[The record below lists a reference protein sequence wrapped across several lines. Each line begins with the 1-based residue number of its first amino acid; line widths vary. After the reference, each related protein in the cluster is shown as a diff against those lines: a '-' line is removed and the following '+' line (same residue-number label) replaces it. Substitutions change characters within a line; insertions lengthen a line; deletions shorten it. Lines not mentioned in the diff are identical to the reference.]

1 MKIIIFHTKNYR
13 QETSGGTLKEDVFI
27 VDGMK
32 IKLQVS
38 VEIVRASYFIS
49 CNFIPVT
56 KKLFECS
63 WPSYQSE
70 KGEK

>member
-1 MKIIIFHTKNYR
+1 MPKLTIRASCTDNRKAWLSKNFIFQKIFR

-38 VEIVRASYFIS
+38 VEFVRAQLIY
-49 CNFIPVT
+49 
-56 KKLFECS
+56 
-63 WPSYQSE
+63 
-70 KGEK
+70 